1 MNMLDIALAVAA
13 FATGLRAAWLWYR
26 ASKVQP
32 DPNWPQELVAGLPL
46 EPTEPTFTE
55 IGWTSAV
62 LTSMQVSASLNAKA
76 AFWTA
81 VSVVLAAV
89 SAIAARL
96 T

>member
-32 DPNWPQELVAGLPL
+32 DPNWPQEPVAGLPL
-46 EPTEPTFTE
+46 EPAEPTFTE

-81 VSVVLAAV
+81 VSVVLAAA

>member
-1 MNMLDIALAVAA
+1 MTFDVALAVAA
-13 FATGLRAAWLWYR
+13 FGTGLRAAWLWYR

-32 DPNWPQELVAGLPL
+32 DPNWPKEPVAGLPL
-46 EPTEPTFTE
+46 EPAEPTFTQL
-55 IGWTSAV
+55 GWTSAI
-62 LTSMQVSASLNAKA
+62 LTAMQVSASLNTKA

-81 VSVVLAAV
+81 ISVILGAA

>member
-1 MNMLDIALAVAA
+1 MTFDVALAVAA
-13 FATGLRAAWLWYR
+13 FGTGLRAAWLWYR

-32 DPNWPQELVAGLPL
+32 GPNWPKEPVAGLPL
-46 EPTEPTFTE
+46 ESADPTLGQMY
-55 IGWTSAV
+55 IAI
-62 LTSMQVSASLNAKA
+62 LTAMQVSALLNTKA

-81 VSVVLAAV
+81 ISVILGAA